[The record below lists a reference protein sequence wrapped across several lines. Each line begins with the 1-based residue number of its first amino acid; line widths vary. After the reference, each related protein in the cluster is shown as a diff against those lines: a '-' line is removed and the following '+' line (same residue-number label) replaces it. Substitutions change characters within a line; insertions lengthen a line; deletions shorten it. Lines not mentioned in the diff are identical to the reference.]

1 MALGTFNAPAPWRLD
16 ELVSSFLSRHPGMT
30 VRLVGRNSS
39 WTAERVRRGELE
51 AAVVVLPIEDDKLDV
66 RPIARDEVLYVSASP
81 ERTRR
86 PVTIE
91 RLATAPLIFYDA
103 ESADNDPIRRQLV
116 ERAQADGLTLRPRVE
131 VEFMDV
137 ALRLVAE
144 GLGDSYVPSA
154 YMHTADYPDGLTAVS
169 FDPAVYDTFAVITR
183 RAARA
188 SPGVRELITDLEA
201 HMQAMAAEFD
211 RLR

>member
-1 MALGTFNAPAPWRLD
+1 
-16 ELVSSFLSRHPGMT
+16 VSSFLSRHPRMT

-51 AAVVVLPIEDDKLDV
+51 AAVVVLPIDDDKLDV

-81 ERTRR
+81 ERTRQ

-91 RLATAPLIFYDA
+91 RLASTPLIFYDA
-103 ESADNDPIRRQLV
+103 ESADNDPIRRQLA

-131 VEFMDV
+131 VEFMDL

-154 YMHTADYPDGLTAVS
+154 YTHTASYPDGLTAVS
-169 FDPAVYDTFAVITR
+169 FEPAVYDTFAVITR
-183 RAARA
+183 RAARV
-188 SPGVRELITDLEA
+188 SPGARELITDLEA
-201 HMQAMAAEFD
+201 HMQALAAEFD
-211 RLR
+211 RSR